1 MEFILDQYSF
11 ASLPHY
17 WPYPYPIPQP
27 PITSVPPLPPPP
39 FPQWPSVHVLYIEA
53 HLPAGVDPDPAHP
66 IPAPMLRYQDSTQ
79 SLSFS
84 GEQITSQVT
93 AISRLL
99 TVSLIRTVDQGDTLF
114 TLILPQVTEPVAG
127 ALTAVSTLGITTRV
141 AGPMTFPKPQQAM
154 LYSPISFTGT
164 LSVSRLPQDPA

>member
-11 ASLPHY
+11 VSLPHY

-27 PITSVPPLPPPP
+27 PIPSVQPFPP
-39 FPQWPSVHVLYIEA
+39 FPQWPSVHVLYTEA

-66 IPAPMLRYQDSTQ
+66 IPAPALRYQDSTQ

-84 GEQITSQVT
+84 GAQITFEST
-93 AISRLL
+93 AVGRLL

-114 TLILPQVTEPVAG
+114 TLILPQVTEPAAG
-127 ALTAVSTLGITTRV
+127 ALTPVSTLGITTRV
-141 AGPMTFPKPQQAM
+141 AGPMTVPKPQQAM